1 MVEQARIHTNDSLTK
16 ITIPYLNRE
25 NDNAMAVD
33 RGKRTGWKTI
43 NKIYEKKKKLME
55 VIAKKWVKWE
65 ETRALS
71 NIKCFRCGAVFSRPN
86 FHTFAFHFLASTSR
100 TENNLWDLL

>member
-1 MVEQARIHTNDSLTK
+1 MVEQARTHTNDSLTK

-43 NKIYEKKKKLME
+43 NKIYEKKKKVNGSYCEKMGE
-55 VIAKKWVKWE
+55 MGRNPCAIE
-65 ETRALS
+65 Y
-71 NIKCFRCGAVFSRPN
+71 
-86 FHTFAFHFLASTSR
+86 
-100 TENNLWDLL
+100 